1 MKQKINGVATAL
13 LFAFSSLKVLL
24 YAVVFAV
31 ALTMTVCSV
40 AAIEYG
46 VQLDASTWFFSIL
59 AVTFI
64 TPLIPGKRIKGAL
77 FAGLYRE
84 AWDKEIIK
92 RFNDADNTGWRQG
105 IRDIGKYFSMLQ
117 DGETVVV
124 NLTYFGVS
132 PDVLINNTSY
142 PLAIQALDGENVAVT
157 VNKFQTKAT
166 PVTDDEVVGLNYDKI
181 RTVQESHAIKIEE
194 EKNSKAL
201 HSVAPASNVA
211 ATPVLL
217 TTGDLVSGRRMMIKK
232 DLLTLRDKV
241 NRLLHPRAGRRLI
254 LCNDHINDLLQ
265 QDEKFAEQYYNR
277 TTGAIYNTV
286 NFELFESN
294 TNPYFNATTLAKL
307 AYAAVPTPGTH
318 TEASVYFHMQRV
330 VQGKGFSK
338 AYLSASANDPLY
350 QRTLLNY
357 RHYDI
362 VVPYR
367 TEGIA
372 AIASN
377 VV

>member
-1 MKQKINGVATAL
+1 MKQKNNGLATAFNVAT
-13 LFAFSSLKVLL
+13 SSLKTILF
-24 YAVVFAV
+24 AVVFV
-31 ALTMTVCSV
+31 WALTTAVCSV
-40 AAIEYG
+40 AAEMN
-46 VQLDASTWFFSIL
+46 VQLDASAWFCSVL
-59 AVTFI
+59 AVTFV
-64 TPLIPGKRIKGAL
+64 TPLIPGKRVKGAL

-92 RFNDADNTGWRQG
+92 RFNNGDNTGWRQG
-105 IRDIGKYFSMLQ
+105 IRDIGRYFSMLQ

-166 PVTDDEVVGLNYDKI
+166 PVTDDEIVGLNYNKI
-181 RTVQESHAIKIEE
+181 QVVQESHAIKIEE

-201 HSVAPASNVA
+201 HSVAPAGNAA
-211 ATPVLL
+211 ATPVLI
-217 TTGDLVSGRRMMIKK
+217 TTGDLVSGRRMLIKK
-232 DLLTLRDKV
+232 DLLTLRDKL
-241 NRLLHPRAGRRLI
+241 NRLLHPRTGRRLV
-254 LCNDHINDLLQ
+254 LCNDHINDLLN
-265 QDEKFAEQYYNR
+265 QDEKFADQYYNR

-294 TNPYFNATTLAKL
+294 TNPYFNATTKAKL
-307 AYAAVPTPGTH
+307 SYGAIPAGTD
-318 TEASVYFHMQRV
+318 TEASIYFHMQRV

-338 AYLSASANDPLY
+338 AYISESANDPLY

-362 VVPYR
+362 VVPYKA
-367 TEGIA
+367 EGIA
-372 AIASN
+372 AICSATS
-377 VV
+377 